1 MKHLL
6 RLCAWLQWITL
17 IAAHAPLTRRN
28 LRSDDPVENQYYYC
42 CTWSSNGALD
52 ASACEGRCK
61 ARNSNPFC
69 IQSESTCAECGG
81 FRCNTADEPA
91 TRVPSIIFRLEDVQD
106 DYLSNEAAEII
117 DKFLEKDLVLSVCV
131 IGGQYFTGKDATI
144 FAKVQEAVQRG
155 CEVVNLG
162 DGSLTL
168 LDEVSIDVATAHIIN
183 GEVAAFKP
191 YTTFVPYEGR
201 WSAST
206 LDALRELG
214 YNVVSGSTRSIP
226 PMPVDPF
233 LLPKQL
239 PYSTQTGAQVKL
251 WIDTFSDVIPDCEI
265 QLELWSLCVVVMHPQ
280 EFAGSQENALTK
292 EQAFANLANL
302 IDEVQAKQWDVTT
315 FYVYDFVSNLPPN
328 STYFFPTAESNSS
341 SGASPLLLLFLLIFL
356 LPITAFTYTAIFG
369 RSGSPSLKE
378 ISSRK
383 EISAGEA
390 IAIIT
395 DGSNTDMQEPRGL
408 GDIIG
413 ATASTVEGVTERT
426 SEATTKKHLRTKKKQ
441 RKTRR
446 QRERARPGSAAA
458 EKNVE

>member
-1 MKHLL
+1 M
-6 RLCAWLQWITL
+6 L
-17 IAAHAPLTRRN
+17 IAAHAPLTRRG
-28 LRSDDPVENQYYYC
+28 LRSDNPAETPYYYC

-91 TRVPSIIFRLEDVQD
+91 TRLPSIIFRLEDVQD

-117 DKFLEKDLVLSVCV
+117 DKFLDNNIVLSMCV

-168 LDEVSIDVATAHIIN
+168 LDEVSIDVAKAHIIN

-214 YNVVSGSTRSIP
+214 YAVVSGSTRSNP

-265 QLELWSLCVVVMHPQ
+265 QLELWSLCVVVIHPQ
-280 EFAGSQENALTK
+280 EFAGGQENALSK
-292 EQAFANLANL
+292 IQAFSNLANL
-302 IDEVQAKQWDVTT
+302 IDEVKAKQWAVTT
-315 FYVYDFVSNLPPN
+315 FYVYDFVSDLPPN
-328 STYFFPTAESNSS
+328 STYFSSTLESNSS
-341 SGASPLLLLFLLIFL
+341 SDASPLLLLFLLIAL
-356 LPITAFTYTAIFG
+356 LPVTAFTYTAIFG
-369 RSGSPSLKE
+369 RKDAPSFKE
-378 ISSRK
+378 INSRT

-390 IAIIT
+390 NAIIT
-395 DGSNTDMQEPRGL
+395 DGCNTDMEDSRGT
-408 GDIIG
+408 GDING
-413 ATASTVEGVTERT
+413 VTASTADGVTGVASGT
-426 SEATTKKHLRTKKKQ
+426 KTKKQLRTKKKHRKAQ
-441 RKTRR
+441 RQIQKAMPVT
-446 QRERARPGSAAA
+446 AAA
-458 EKNVE
+458 EENVK